1 MLGLLVCV
9 NVGEYA
15 IAILM
20 SLRELLPE
28 NGADPG
34 RVWAPG
40 EGIGDERGQGQVPMD
55 PARVLVSPDLKRPPN
70 VTWAF

>member
-1 MLGLLVCV
+1 M
-9 NVGEYA
+9 NVEEYV

-20 SLRELLPE
+20 SLREILPE
-28 NGADPG
+28 NGDDTG

-40 EGIGDERGQGQVPMD
+40 EEVGSDRGQGQVSAD
-55 PARVLVSPDLKRPPN
+55 PAGALVSPDLKQPLN